1 MENEMIVVLNSGLE
15 WNKPAQISQ
24 LIPTMAMSVAGNF
37 QPLGAFT
44 PYLSS
49 YEKSEDPL
57 EFMCTLYRGKWEDLD
72 MEKDVSMGVAG
83 SFTMIFL
90 TLSVVLL
97 LRSFYKRF
105 NRLQKNE
112 EDLQK

>member
-1 MENEMIVVLNSGLE
+1 
-15 WNKPAQISQ
+15 
-24 LIPTMAMSVAGNF
+24 
-37 QPLGAFT
+37 
-44 PYLSS
+44 
-49 YEKSEDPL
+49 
-57 EFMCTLYRGKWEDLD
+57 

-83 SFTMIFL
+83 SFTMILL

-112 EDLQK
+112 EELQK